1 MHSAVRA
8 RSLIGQAASPVPSV
22 APRFAPQD
30 LTCHPIGSRYN
41 EEFDSRPEL
50 FTMPKGK
57 THKGLQK
64 RVKVTAG
71 GKVKFRHSCGSHLN
85 SHMSGNKIRQLRGKK
100 LIQAGDVKRAAA
112 LLQIPVKAGR

>member
-1 MHSAVRA
+1 
-8 RSLIGQAASPVPSV
+8 
-22 APRFAPQD
+22 
-30 LTCHPIGSRYN
+30 
-41 EEFDSRPEL
+41 
-50 FTMPKGK
+50 MPKGK

-100 LIQAGDVKRAAA
+100 LIQAGDVKRVAA